1 MFMLPLNESGLVAQS
16 HVNSI
21 EVIEQNTYEVHKN
34 RKQPMTGGIRA
45 WSKEEEVYL
54 LQARLQKIPYR
65 HIAAHLKKT
74 ELACRLHFHHL
85 SHGSR
90 RKKASSA
97 SPSSTP
103 SSPLV
108 KNIVPLSLEQS
119 GYMDMQSPPQH
130 YFSPGRQN
138 VQLPSA
144 STLLSR
150 SDLGHSPRNF
160 DHILSRPYH
169 NFSSIKNVGYNEPL
183 QLDTDMHSNRM
194 DNSQVDSERLSQIY
208 EKHRASFWN
217 LIASE
222 YGAGS
227 SPLLLER
234 AWKRG
239 TQIEYPPSPCVS
251 PNATSF
257 YGHTN
262 QGDNHNY
269 QVHSNQAMASD
280 NRGSVNISDLLG
292 IDANPRNPE
301 EREMIR
307 RMEERREIMT

>member
-1 MFMLPLNESGLVAQS
+1 MLPMNESSLVAQS
-16 HVNSI
+16 HVNPI
-21 EVIEQNTYEVHKN
+21 EIIEQNTYEAHKN
-34 RKQPMTGGIRA
+34 RKQPLNGGIRA

-54 LQARLQKIPYR
+54 LQAPRLST
-65 HIAAHLKKT
+65 A
-74 ELACRLHFHHL
+74 L
-85 SHGSR
+85 SSFISWQSTQ
-90 RKKASSA
+90 KASSA

-103 SSPLV
+103 SSPLA
-108 KNIVPLSLEQS
+108 KNIAPLSLEQT
-119 GYMDMQSPPQH
+119 GYLGMQSPPQQF
-130 YFSPGRQN
+130 FSPGRQN

-150 SDLGHSPRNF
+150 SDLGHTPRNF

-169 NFSSIKNVGYNEPL
+169 SFSSIKNVEYNEPL
-183 QLDTDMHSNRM
+183 QLDIDMHSNRM
-194 DNSQVDSERLSQIY
+194 DTSQVDSERLSQIY

-217 LIASE
+217 IIASE
-222 YGAGS
+222 YGAGP

-234 AWKRG
+234 VWKRSN
-239 TQIEYPPSPCVS
+239 QIEYPPSPCVS

-257 YGHTN
+257 YGHIN

-269 QVHSNQAMASD
+269 QVQTHQAMAPE

-301 EREMIR
+301 EREMIK
-307 RMEERREIMT
+307 RMEERREIM